1 MMISYNNAIVKTDV
15 DIENKIN
22 YEGQKNMK
30 LYIDFSEFHPWR
42 GAVNTWEKIKE
53 AGKIDMLE
61 QVLTESYT
69 DGMSNTE
76 LNDLLWFESEDLFN
90 LLEIDETDNE
100 DDDDFDSFCNHFS
113 DCSYCPLVAMK
124 EISDCME
131 CFNNSKKGIVGVH
144 WWNGWR

>member
-1 MMISYNNAIVKTDV
+1 
-15 DIENKIN
+15 
-22 YEGQKNMK
+22 MK

-76 LNDLLWFESEDLFN
+76 LNDLLWFESEDLFS
-90 LLEIDETDNE
+90 LLEIDEADDEN
-100 DDDDFDSFCNHFS
+100 DDDFDSILYFIFCIWIFQFHLCVFY
-113 DCSYCPLVAMK
+113 DYLAT
-124 EISDCME
+124 
-131 CFNNSKKGIVGVH
+131 NNQQ
-144 WWNGWR
+144 